1 MKDKMILKDGT
12 VMEMEACASLG
23 AVQILSADCAE
34 MAATWEKLTD
44 ENLQEVQIQNG
55 EGLTVGRYQDL
66 ILVSET
72 SVRREEGDILTA
84 YSFREKT
91 IGEKRMDQ
99 MEQEQEIQNGA
110 ITEIG
115 AMVAGGEA

>member
-1 MKDKMILKDGT
+1 M
-12 VMEMEACASLG
+12 
-23 AVQILSADCAE
+23 
-34 MAATWEKLTD
+34 
-44 ENLQEVQIQNG
+44 
-55 EGLTVGRYQDL
+55 GRYQDL

-91 IGEKRMDQ
+91 IGEKWMDQ
-99 MEQEQEIQNGA
+99 MEQEQEIQNSA